1 MQLELSSISLFN
13 DLNNE
18 QLNVLSQIIYIKE
31 YKEGEFVFIEG
42 GQSDVFYII
51 HTGKMKIVKSSI
63 DGKEK
68 ILEIMTDGDF
78 LGEMG
83 VIEDKPRSA
92 NGVAI
97 TQLKLLYIEKG
108 DFLKLIRNNPI
119 IALKIIVELGRRLRR
134 ANKDIELLAFFDVET
149 RLKELF
155 ERMAVSVEGS
165 NVKVLEKITHHQI
178 ADHIGTSRETVTRLI
193 NKMVDKKLIEI
204 RKDNIVLRNL
214 EEW

>member
-18 QLNVLSQIIYIKE
+18 QLNVLSQIINIKE

-149 RLKELF
+149 RLKDLF
-155 ERMAVSVEGS
+155 ERMAVNIKGS
-165 NVKVLEKITHHQI
+165 DVKVLDKITHHQI
-178 ADHIGTSRETVTRLI
+178 ADHIGTSRETVTRMI
-193 NKMVDKKLIEI
+193 NKMIDKKLIEI
-204 RKDNIVLRNL
+204 RKENIVLMNL
-214 EEW
+214 EKW

>member
-1 MQLELSSISLFN
+1 MQLELSSISLFA

-18 QLNVLSQIIYIKE
+18 QLNVLSQIINIKE

-51 HTGKMKIVKSSI
+51 QTGKMKIVKSSI

-78 LGEMG
+78 IGEMG

-149 RLKELF
+149 RLKDLF
-155 ERMAVSVEGS
+155 ERMAVNIKGS
-165 NVKVLEKITHHQI
+165 DVKVLDKITHHQI
-178 ADHIGTSRETVTRLI
+178 ADHIGTSRETVTRMI

-204 RKDNIVLRNL
+204 RKENIVLMNL
-214 EEW
+214 EKW